1 VFDASGKFVMGVS
14 VFAKAGRIDI
24 SIDGNLVRR
33 VVVATQRLSDA
44 LAGRKSF

>member
-1 VFDASGKFVMGVS
+1 MGVS

-33 VVVATQRLSDA
+33 VVVATQRLSAA